1 LEVAEAIPDWY
12 VQGSEVKEQSLDQR
26 NIRGPNQSGALW
38 PPYNERVESLAKL
51 GALLNSVV
59 DDLPHEAVAPR
70 CDPAAVRAA
79 IAAFDFDAPYDLLS
93 GARRVIDLLKGG
105 MVHTMHPG
113 YFGLFNP
120 TAAFPGIIADVIT
133 AHLNPQLAVWSHAP
147 VPVEIERR
155 VIAEF
160 AALFGWSAAQ
170 AAGHFTSGGAE
181 ANHTALL
188 LALTRAA
195 PDFAKSGSRAFP
207 GAPRLYASAES
218 HLAWLKIAHAV
229 GIGRDA
235 LRLIGTDGQG
245 RLSPPLLRGA
255 IEADLAAGHCPVF
268 IAATAGTTNAGMID
282 PIIDC
287 AAIAR
292 ARTIWL
298 HVDAAWG
305 GAVAVLPEGRAVL
318 DGIDSADSITV
329 DAHKWLSVPMGAGM
343 FLCRHPECLGDT
355 FKVTANYMPAGLDS
369 IDPYT
374 HSMQWSRRFIGL
386 KLFLTLVCIG
396 WDGYRTMI
404 RRALLTGADLSN
416 RLEATGWRVVN
427 NSPLAVLCFVDS
439 NEVLDLAEIAAR
451 VVADGRA
458 WISTARFEQR
468 TVLRACVGSHL
479 TSAEQ
484 LDRLIAALDDAR
496 SGAALP

>member
-1 LEVAEAIPDWY
+1 MR
-12 VQGSEVKEQSLDQR
+12 EQSLNKRDLR
-26 NIRGPNQSGALW
+26 ESNEPGALW
-38 PPYNERVESLAKL
+38 PPQNERVDTLASLGVL
-51 GALLNSVV
+51 MNSIV
-59 DDLPHEAVAPR
+59 DELPHEAVAPI
-70 CDPAAVRAA
+70 CDPSAMRAA
-79 IAAFDFDAPYDLLS
+79 ISGFDFNSPEDLLS

-113 YFGLFNP
+113 YLGLFNP
-120 TAAFPGIIADVIT
+120 AAGFPGIVADVIT
-133 AHLNPQLAVWSHAP
+133 AHLNPQLSVWSHAP
-147 VPVEIERR
+147 APIEIERR

-160 AALFGWSAAQ
+160 AALFGWNAAQ

-195 PDFAKSGSRAFP
+195 PSFAESGSRAFP
-207 GAPRLYASAES
+207 GAPRLYASADS

-235 LRLIGTDGQG
+235 LRLIGTDGRG
-245 RLSPPLLRGA
+245 RLSPPLLRSE
-255 IEADLAAGHCPVF
+255 IEADLAAGHFPVF

-282 PIIDC
+282 PISDC

-292 ARTIWL
+292 AHGLWL

-318 DGIDSADSITV
+318 DGIDGADSITV

-355 FKVTANYMPAGLDS
+355 FRVAASYMPPSLDS

-396 WDGYRTMI
+396 WEGYRKLI
-404 RRALLTGADLSN
+404 RRALRLHADLSD
-416 RLEATGWRVVN
+416 RLEAAGWHVVN
-427 NSPLAVLCFVDS
+427 ESPVAVLCFVDS
-439 NEVLDLAEIAAR
+439 DDKLDLPGIAAR

-458 WISTARFEQR
+458 WISPARFEQR
-468 TVLRACVGSHL
+468 TVLRACVGNHL
-479 TSAEQ
+479 TGTKQ
-484 LDRLIAALDDAR
+484 LDRLMAALHDAR
-496 SGAALP
+496 ARALR